1 MMPLVSRQECIVY
14 HSEQSLIVRVRYIV
28 VVQCVDL
35 YGTHK
40 THKSFQPYN
49 HLKSVNCFQPY
60 ISHNTLS
67 RLPSDTLYSQLHVHV
82 HYSTNLKSLCNLC
95 KYVHAQSLCVHV
107 FQLSWMQQG
116 NHCSFLTQV
125 CYCKLFPGQ
134 FPFYLITSLSHKVVR
149 K

>member
-14 HSEQSLIVRVRYIV
+14 HSEQSLIVRVWYTV

-40 THKSFQPYN
+40 SHKSFQPLEVCKLLPTIYLP
-49 HLKSVNCFQPY
+49 H
-60 ISHNTLS
+60 TLS

-95 KYVHAQSLCVHV
+95 RYVHAQSLCVHV
-107 FQLSWMQQG
+107 FQLPLMQQG

-134 FPFYLITSLSHKVVR
+134 FPFYLISSLPHKVVR

>member
-1 MMPLVSRQECIVY
+1 MRPSCTVYTHVCDMMLLISRQECIVY

-40 THKSFQPYN
+40 SHKSFQPYN

-67 RLPSDTLYSQLHVHV
+67 RLPSDTLYTQLHVHV

-95 KYVHAQSLCVHV
+95 TYVHAQSMCVHV
-107 FQLSWMQQG
+107 FQLPLKQQG
-116 NHCSFLTQV
+116 N
-125 CYCKLFPGQ
+125 P
-134 FPFYLITSLSHKVVR
+134 VVF
-149 K
+149 